1 MRRVAMKIIDYDK
14 LLCAHKRSGYITTDA
29 NIIANQLI
37 KDLNIQGGFG
47 LARFLEVDVCFDNYR
62 AVRIWVQRQLDKQP
76 NYLIN
81 EMRNQ
86 LECELSCLITD

>member
-1 MRRVAMKIIDYDK
+1 MKIIDYDK
-14 LLCAHKRSGYITTDA
+14 LLYAHKRSGYITTDA
-29 NIIANQLI
+29 NMIANQLI
-37 KDLNIQGGFG
+37 KDLGIQGGTG
-47 LARFLEVDVCFDNYR
+47 LARFLEVDVCFDNHR

-86 LECELSCLITD
+86 LECELNYLTAN